1 MIMNTKTMIP
11 EVYSRQR
18 DIQALNKLF
27 DIITTYCKYNID
39 NLGNVYDAYKCPENL
54 LPFFAKTLNYNYNFN
69 DTVMSNRRTID
80 CFTLMEH
87 ERGSE
92 IGIKMA
98 TALSL
103 TSMDVSQNNNELID
117 ILSDY
122 LDIINSIKMV
132 IDYENGIIQIDYPNI
147 YSHVNYLLDYVRPV
161 GMVIN
166 LRAVVPADIRRE
178 AMLVYATIQNDTKPY
193 DPNVQTAFSKS
204 FINFSAFADEKW
216 LEQFT
221 DSEENDVELNFNE

>member
-1 MIMNTKTMIP
+1 
-11 EVYSRQR
+11 
-18 DIQALNKLF
+18 
-27 DIITTYCKYNID
+27 
-39 NLGNVYDAYKCPENL
+39 
-54 LPFFAKTLNYNYNFN
+54 
-69 DTVMSNRRTID
+69 
-80 CFTLMEH
+80 
-87 ERGSE
+87 
-92 IGIKMA
+92 
-98 TALSL
+98 
-103 TSMDVSQNNNELID
+103 
-117 ILSDY
+117 
-122 LDIINSIKMV
+122 MV

-161 GMVIN
+161 GMIIN

-221 DSEENDVELNFNE
+221 DSEESDVELNFNE